1 MKVKVNEIINK
12 ILNSKKFVFIIIG
25 ILFFKTIYFYKNTI
39 AISEIIQ
46 LQTIIGTTSFVTST
60 YPMEN
65 GMSYSKFF

>member
-39 AISEIIQ
+39 AISE
-46 LQTIIGTTSFVTST
+46 
-60 YPMEN
+60 
-65 GMSYSKFF
+65 